1 MARRDSDDD
10 IRKLFPDLKTIL
22 RHADPAHAERVLREA
37 QDNPELDEA
46 LAERERNRASESS
59 DDLGERT
66 TLSGTA
72 GTAPVVAPP
81 PRRGSAPSPWAK
93 DPAEYVLDKAALPSA
108 NAPRPEKPAAAPPV
122 TSPITP
128 ADARPAPVN
137 GRRTMPGWVLP
148 IAAAIAL
155 SPLAM
160 WAVASRLPPP
170 RTAPQSASS
179 SAQAPVP
186 AVSDSAIQPTVASS
200 APTPSDSA
208 TSGATLAPT
217 APSVPGPAPSAT
229 EVPNRRPLE
238 PRPRTPGPDV
248 HVDAGAP
255 SPAGP
260 APDAGK
266 PFVPEEF

>member
-22 RHADPAHAERVLREA
+22 RHADPAHAERMLREA

-46 LAERERNRASESS
+46 LAERERNRARESS

-72 GTAPVVAPP
+72 GAAPVVA

-108 NAPRPEKPAAAPPV
+108 NAPRSEKPAVAPPV
-122 TSPITP
+122 TSRIVT
-128 ADARPAPVN
+128 AEARPAPVN
-137 GRRTMPGWVLP
+137 GRRTLPGWVLP

-155 SPLAM
+155 SPFAM
-160 WAVASRLPPP
+160 WAVASKLPP

-179 SAQAPVP
+179 SVQVPAPV
-186 AVSDSAIQPTVASS
+186 VSDSAAQPSIASS
-200 APTPSDSA
+200 APTPSGSA
-208 TSGATLAPT
+208 TSAAAVPPT
-217 APSVPGPAPSAT
+217 APSAPEPAPSAA
-229 EVPNRRPLE
+229 EVPTRRPLE
-238 PRPRTPGPDV
+238 PRPRTPGPDA

-255 SPAGP
+255 SPVGP